1 MKEIPNEMT
10 RAEMAEEF
18 RLMAHNF
25 FRMNEL
31 PHEEAARMIGLI
43 AKTDPNAQEWAN
55 AYISHVSGVL
65 LRLSNE
71 VTKAG
76 QEALRVSRVLHQ
88 SEKSERDT
96 QDTAGR

>member
-43 AKTDPNAQEWAN
+43 AKTDPNAQEWAD
-55 AYISHVSGVL
+55 AYINHVSGVL
-65 LRLSNE
+65 LRLSSE

-88 SEKSERDT
+88 SDKSA
-96 QDTAGR
+96 QLLPNTACK